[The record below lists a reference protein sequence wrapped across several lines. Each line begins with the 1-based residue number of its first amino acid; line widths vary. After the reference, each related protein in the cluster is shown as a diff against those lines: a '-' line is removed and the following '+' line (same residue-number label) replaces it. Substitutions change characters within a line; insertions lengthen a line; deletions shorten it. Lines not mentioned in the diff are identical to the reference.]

1 MRGSDAIDR
10 TPIAGAGPRRHSSRG
25 GRGHLLPDGAL
36 MIAQRPRWVG
46 NANCRLSG
54 SASERRGGTRH
65 SPLTCRRL
73 PLSTASDAL
82 NVELP
87 WLSIR
92 LPSESRAYESAYMN
106 GCRRNRTNKVQ
117 PPAMQMLHG
126 LTVGQ
131 QRSPLHSACCTS
143 LTKAAKKSSSI
154 AGRSSKLTCPQPGS
168 TARLGAAAPRR
179 AAILHGG
186 WAGQGGS
193 KCAQ

>member
-1 MRGSDAIDR
+1 MRSIELRSRGLV
-10 TPIAGAGPRRHSSRG
+10 PRRHSSRG

-92 LPSESRAYESAYMN
+92 FPSESRAYESAYYEQLPQKPHQQSSAPSDAN
-106 GCRRNRTNKVQ
+106 ATRFDRR
-117 PPAMQMLHG
+117 
-126 LTVGQ
+126 
-131 QRSPLHSACCTS
+131 
-143 LTKAAKKSSSI
+143 
-154 AGRSSKLTCPQPGS
+154 S
-168 TARLGAAAPRR
+168 TAITTSQCVLHIAHKSGQKVEQHCWALLKTNMPAAWQHCEARCR
-179 AAILHGG
+179 SA
-186 WAGQGGS
+186 
-193 KCAQ
+193 